1 MIILGVF
8 NPSHIYLKD
17 QKRKK
22 KKNPP
27 SLISFSDN
35 PSLPLLVNQPY
46 VTIFRTTW
54 GNNRHK
60 VK

>member
-8 NPSHIYLKD
+8 NPNQIDLKD

-22 KKNPP
+22 NPS
-27 SLISFSDN
+27 SLLSFSDN
-35 PSLPLLVNQPY
+35 PSLLLLVNQPY
-46 VTIFRTTW
+46 VTIFRTAR
-54 GNNRHK
+54 GNNLHK